1 MSDKKSLVVKDNR
14 LVEASYR
21 LELSEQR
28 LILIAIVQARKNTP
42 TTADSVLQVTAKD
55 FAKTCGLD
63 ERSGYN
69 RLKEAADSLF
79 HKWVKIRSIH
89 ATTGKNAIT
98 TTRWVSSCTYVEQAG
113 LVELQLAPKIIPY
126 ITDLESKF
134 TSYQLKNVAQMTSTY
149 AIRLYELL
157 AQYKTVGARYFQI
170 QRLKEFLGAD
180 EKSYERMDNFK
191 RNVMKIAVDQI
202 NALTDLTI
210 SYVDRKAG
218 RRVIGFEFWVEQQ
231 PIDETQQA
239 SQTTKADQAKRSLSK
254 KSNQA
259 SVASKVKIGL
269 SLSEKSMLKQLCEQT
284 GRAESE
290 LLAQARAAADGEV
303 FLWLDAQLR
312 AINTA

>member
-1 MSDKKSLVVKDNR
+1 M
-14 LVEASYR
+14 
-21 LELSEQR
+21 
-28 LILIAIVQARKNTP
+28 AIVKARATQP
-42 TTADSVLQVTAKD
+42 ITAETILQVTAAD
-55 FAKTCGLD
+55 FAEICEMD
-63 ERSGYN
+63 IRNAY
-69 RLKEAADSLF
+69 RRMKEAAETLF
-79 HKWVKIRSIH
+79 ERRVTVRSIH
-89 ATTGKNAIT
+89 ADTGNDAIT

-157 AQYKTVGARYFQI
+157 AQYKTVGSRYFQI

-191 RNVMKIAVDQI
+191 RNVIKVAVDQI

-210 SYVDRKAG
+210 SYVDRKVG

-239 SQTTKADQAKRSLSK
+239 GQIHQADQAKRLLSK

-290 LLAQARAAADGEV
+290 LLAQARAAAGGEV

-312 AINTA
+312 AISTA

>member
-1 MSDKKSLVVKDNR
+1 M
-14 LVEASYR
+14 
-21 LELSEQR
+21 
-28 LILIAIVQARKNTP
+28 AIVKARATQP
-42 TTADSVLQVTAKD
+42 ITAETILQVTAAD
-55 FAKTCGLD
+55 FAEICEMD
-63 ERSGYN
+63 IRNAY
-69 RLKEAADSLF
+69 RRMKEAAETLF
-79 HKWVKIRSIH
+79 ERRVTVRSIH
-89 ATTGKNAIT
+89 ADTGNDAIT

-157 AQYKTVGARYFQI
+157 AQYKTVGSRYFQI

-191 RNVMKIAVDQI
+191 RIVMKVAIDQI
-202 NALTDLTI
+202 NALTDLKV

-218 RRVIGFEFWVEQQ
+218 RSIVGFEFLIEQQ

-239 SQTTKADQAKRSLSK
+239 GQIHQADQAKRLLSK

-290 LLAQARAAADGEV
+290 LLAQARAAAGGEV

-312 AINTA
+312 AISTA

>member
-1 MSDKKSLVVKDNR
+1 M
-14 LVEASYR
+14 
-21 LELSEQR
+21 
-28 LILIAIVQARKNTP
+28 AIVKARATQP
-42 TTADSVLQVTAKD
+42 ITAETILQVTAAD
-55 FAKTCGLD
+55 FAEICEMD
-63 ERSGYN
+63 IRNAY
-69 RLKEAADSLF
+69 RRMKEAAETLF
-79 HKWVKIRSIH
+79 ERRVTVRSIH
-89 ATTGKNAIT
+89 ADTGNDAIT

-157 AQYKTVGARYFQI
+157 AQYKTVGSRYFQI

-191 RNVMKIAVDQI
+191 RNVIKVAVDQI

-210 SYVDRKAG
+210 SYVDRKVG

-239 SQTTKADQAKRSLSK
+239 GQIHQVGQASRPLSK

-284 GRAESE
+284 GLAESE
-290 LLAQARAAADGEV
+290 LLAQARAAAGGEV

-312 AINTA
+312 AISTA